1 MKLTFK
7 LFVVFSL
14 FIIFLVACHPKK
26 EPTSPS
32 ESSPSSEKQK
42 WLGSKAVVIAPALD
56 LRSKPKEG
64 SIVITAEPLIHQCSV
79 LTVEEESG
87 DWLKVTTEQGNSGYL
102 LYKSE
107 KDEQFI
113 IPLAEFE
120 INYTTAL
127 DCLPTAE
134 AHKDELN
141 SDAKLVGIWGQAL
154 IDGRAKSWVFHY
166 YSPST
171 QKYMRLEVA
180 KDQVIDKKIGGLEL
194 TAFISGAIYP
204 PISGGTTFEIP
215 ADIIDSDLAA
225 KAAVENGAEKF
236 LDERDKYYAQVIC
249 CYYIGY
255 PSYPGGASVR
265 WNVAFDAGMDGAHAL
280 VVGPTDT
287 TYYGQYDCIPKK

>member
-7 LFVVFSL
+7 SVAALFL
-14 FIIFLVACHPKK
+14 FIMLLVSCHPKK
-26 EPTSPS
+26 ESTSPS
-32 ESSPSSEKQK
+32 ESSPSSDKQK
-42 WLGSKAVVIAPALD
+42 WLGSKAVVIAPVLD

-64 SIVITAEPLIHQCSV
+64 STVITAEPLIHQCSL

-102 LYKSE
+102 LYKGE

-113 IPLAEFE
+113 VPLAEFE
-120 INYTTAL
+120 LNYATAL

-134 AHKDELN
+134 AHKNELN

-180 KDQVIDKKIGGLEL
+180 KDQVIAQETGGLEL
-194 TAFISGAIYP
+194 TAFTSGAIYP

-225 KAAVENGAEKF
+225 KVAAENGAKKF
-236 LDERDKYYAQVIC
+236 LEDRAKYYTQVIC

-280 VVGPTDT
+280 VIGPIDT
-287 TYYGQYDCIPKK
+287 TFYGQYNCVPKK